1 MQTNRTSKA
10 HSKKPMESIRNGVD
24 NADTYIDAMRVP
36 QRINDRFNK
45 KKIKSSV
52 LGFDKNSFP
61 MIRDEKEERYAQSFS
76 ERKMD
81 FIDNG
86 NRTREKFNNTTRSGV
101 S

>member
-1 MQTNRTSKA
+1 
-10 HSKKPMESIRNGVD
+10 MESLRNGVD
-24 NADTYIDAMRVP
+24 NADAYVEAMRVP

-45 KKIKSSV
+45 KKQKTSL

-61 MIRDEKEERYAQSFS
+61 MIRDEKEERYAESFN

-86 NRTREKFNNTTRSGV
+86 NQTRTKFNNSTKSG
-101 S
+101 